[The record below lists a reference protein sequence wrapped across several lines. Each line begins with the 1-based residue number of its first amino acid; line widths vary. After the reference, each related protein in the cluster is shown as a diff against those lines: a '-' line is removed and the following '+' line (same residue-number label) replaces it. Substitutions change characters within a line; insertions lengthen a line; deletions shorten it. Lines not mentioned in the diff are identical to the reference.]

1 MPLTAVILAG
11 GLGTRLRSVVPDL
24 PKPMAPVAGRPFLE
38 YLMDYWVAQGVSNF
52 VLSVGYRK
60 EAIIDHFGDAYRS
73 IQVSYA
79 IEQEPLGTG
88 GGLLLAAQG
97 LSETFLV
104 LNGDTFFDV
113 NLNQLEK
120 FHKSRK
126 SDWTFALFRST
137 DTSRFMGMRLNANQ
151 EITSLRVSAGEGDC
165 LVNGGVYLVEPAA
178 LSRVQW
184 QSDQKISLED
194 EFLPSLQRSGSRICG
209 LASAGHFLDI
219 GLPND
224 YSRAPEL
231 LLRNA

>member
-38 YLMDYWVAQGVSNF
+38 YLMDYWVAQGVSHF

-137 DTSRFMGMRLNANQ
+137 DTSRFMGMSLNANQ

-165 LVNGGVYLVEPAA
+165 LVNGGVYLVEPASLMTA
-178 LSRVQW
+178 RLER
-184 QSDQKISLED
+184 DQKLSLE
-194 EFLPSLQRSGSRICG
+194 EELLPKLRSTGKRLFG
-209 LASAGHFLDI
+209 LELTGDFLDI
-219 GLPND
+219 GLPRD
-224 YSRAPEL
+224 YSRAADFL
-231 LLRNA
+231 SGK